1 MIILDKQD
9 RAICD
14 SCVKNSVMLHL
25 PGQTTQCS
33 VPRTLYARCPLL
45 QQSDPVGNTLS
56 GWVVSHPKRN
66 VV

>member
-9 RAICD
+9 RAICN
-14 SCVKNSVMLHL
+14 SYVQNSVMLHL
-25 PGQTTQCS
+25 PGQTTQLS

-56 GWVVSHPKRN
+56 GWGVLHPKRN

>member
-14 SCVKNSVMLHL
+14 SCVQNSVMLHL
-25 PGQTTQCS
+25 PRQTSQVS
-33 VPRTLYARCPLL
+33 VPRTLYAKCPLL

-56 GWVVSHPKRN
+56 GWGVSHPNRN